1 MLRFASDTL
10 LFDTVSAFSTV
21 GLSADVMQNLTLPGK
36 MAIILGMF
44 IGRCGPLTVA
54 LMVGIKETRQLLRY
68 PEEDVMVG

>member
-1 MLRFASDTL
+1 
-10 LFDTVSAFSTV
+10 
-21 GLSADVMQNLTLPGK
+21 
-36 MAIILGMF
+36 MF